1 MVVKRVRKNYAQEVV
16 ARSMVVNLV
25 CATTKLENANVELN
39 FMVWNVSFYVA
50 QVVAGQEVGVVGMV
64 VATEEEPA
72 LAIMAGYQ
80 AFVRIV
86 IGKDVHFRVVG
97 MVPA

>member
-1 MVVKRVRKNYAQEVV
+1 MRNY
-16 ARSMVVNLV
+16 S
-25 CATTKLENANVELN
+25 ELN
-39 FMVWNVSFYVA
+39 FMVWNVSFCVA
-50 QVVAGQEVGVVGMV
+50 RVVVDQEVDVVGMA

-80 AFVRIV
+80 AFVKIV
-86 IGKDVHFRVVG
+86 TGKGAHFRVVG